1 VKINFKAGNKRFTID
16 FSISP
21 GISSGA
27 HFVAMAKSS
36 KELDTLQDYIS
47 SRGSNDDAVALGIA
61 KAIEQKLKLPIEPV
75 YGYQGAGYGL
85 KIDLYSVA
93 TKLR

>member
-1 VKINFKAGNKRFTID
+1 MKINFKAGNERFTIE
-16 FSISP
+16 FGISP
-21 GISSGA
+21 GLSNGT

-36 KELDTLQDYIS
+36 KELDKLQDYIS
-47 SRGSNDDAVALGIA
+47 KRGSNDDAVALGIA

-75 YGYQGAGYGL
+75 YGHQGAGYGL

-93 TKLR
+93 NKLR